1 MNRSVGVVIFTM
13 ARYYSTEEVLE
24 MVLDPDCEDGSASFS
39 EDSGDDSRG
48 DV

>member
-1 MNRSVGVVIFTM
+1 MGVVIFTM

-24 MVLDPDCEDGSASFS
+24 MVLDLDCEDGSASFS
-39 EDSGDDSRG
+39 EDSGDDSRV